1 MNGAAYR
8 AGRTVLDYRM
18 RTFRAFLGLDL
29 AGGDDAEIQD
39 PVACFKLWQDR
50 AANNRRLLTEVF
62 TCVQCSQAKS
72 PAVRGLLTVCAGCW
86 QAHAARLD
94 QVLLR
99 VERAACGRQHAG
111 RVW

>member
-1 MNGAAYR
+1 LRRTDDTELVDSQMNGAAYR

-39 PVACFKLWQDR
+39 PVACFALWQER

-62 TCVQCSQAKS
+62 TCVQYSQANSKCSQ
-72 PAVRGLLTVCAGCW
+72 V
-86 QAHAARLD
+86 
-94 QVLLR
+94 
-99 VERAACGRQHAG
+99 
-111 RVW
+111 

>member
-1 MNGAAYR
+1 MRRTDDTDLVDSQMNGAAYR

-39 PVACFKLWQDR
+39 PVACFDLWQER

-62 TCVQCSQAKS
+62 KCVQFSQAES

-86 QAHAARLD
+86 
-94 QVLLR
+94 
-99 VERAACGRQHAG
+99 
-111 RVW
+111 

>member
-1 MNGAAYR
+1 MRRTDDTDLVDSQMNGAAYR

-39 PVACFKLWQDR
+39 PVACFALWQER

-62 TCVQCSQAKS
+62 KCVQFSQANSKYSQANSKCSQ
-72 PAVRGLLTVCAGCW
+72 V
-86 QAHAARLD
+86 
-94 QVLLR
+94 
-99 VERAACGRQHAG
+99 
-111 RVW
+111 